1 MKIPRSILQIIQ
13 KFEKNG
19 FECYVVGGSVRDN
32 LLHRKISD
40 FDLCTNALPEQT
52 MVLFDHTIP
61 TGIKHGTITIV
72 IDGQFVEVTTFRK
85 EGEYTDHRHP
95 DQVRFVKDLRSDL
108 ARRDLTINAMA
119 YSPKLGYIDPFG
131 GMEDLKKKLIKT
143 VGDPEKRFEEDAL
156 RMVRA
161 HRFAAVLGFSIDEST
176 QKAIEKKAGLIQFV
190 AIERLFGEWMKILK
204 ADPYEVKKMLPL
216 FRPWLPELT
225 AASYCEQNSPY
236 HDKNVLDHT
245 LEAITYVK
253 PFDEMCALALLLHDL
268 GKPYVLITGHDG
280 RDHFKGHPQVSYEI
294 ALRVCKEWKLSNEFK
309 NTVPDLVLYHDEIET
324 PTLAWLYKFCVELQF
339 NKEKMHRLFLV
350 QYGDIMAHS
359 KKGRQRLNILKE
371 MVDFYEKE
379 SEKRPVR
386 FSELALDGK
395 EVAKIANVSGPD
407 IGKALKHLLKY
418 AFYHPEKNT
427 KEGLAHYLE
436 KGMKK
441 WNY

>member
-85 EGEYTDHRHP
+85 EEEYTDHRHP

-108 ARRDLTINAMA
+108 ARRDLTINAIA

-176 QKAIEKKAGLIQFV
+176 QKAIEKKQ
-190 AIERLFGEWMKILK
+190 
-204 ADPYEVKKMLPL
+204 
-216 FRPWLPELT
+216 
-225 AASYCEQNSPY
+225 ASFNLWRSRG
-236 HDKNVLDHT
+236 
-245 LEAITYVK
+245 
-253 PFDEMCALALLLHDL
+253 FLAN
-268 GKPYVLITGHDG
+268 G
-280 RDHFKGHPQVSYEI
+280 
-294 ALRVCKEWKLSNEFK
+294 
-309 NTVPDLVLYHDEIET
+309 
-324 PTLAWLYKFCVELQF
+324 
-339 NKEKMHRLFLV
+339 
-350 QYGDIMAHS
+350 
-359 KKGRQRLNILKE
+359 
-371 MVDFYEKE
+371 
-379 SEKRPVR
+379 
-386 FSELALDGK
+386 
-395 EVAKIANVSGPD
+395 
-407 IGKALKHLLKY
+407 
-418 AFYHPEKNT
+418 
-427 KEGLAHYLE
+427 
-436 KGMKK
+436 
-441 WNY
+441 